1 MSQLVNLL
9 WQGIDFIF
17 SMCSPS
23 LLWKAIMWNGSLI
36 GVDLIGP
43 LKEYQG
49 LKYIATAI
57 CYFTKYVEAKAI
69 PAKTGEEV
77 GLFIYELFMRYGM
90 MGVCISDQVK

>member
-1 MSQLVNLL
+1 MSNV
-9 WQGIDFIF
+9 
-17 SMCSPS
+17 
-23 LLWKAIMWNGSLI
+23 SLI
-36 GVDLIGP
+36 GVDLIGL

-49 LKYIATAI
+49 LKYIVTAV

-77 GLFIYELFMRYGM
+77 GLFIYELFMGYGM